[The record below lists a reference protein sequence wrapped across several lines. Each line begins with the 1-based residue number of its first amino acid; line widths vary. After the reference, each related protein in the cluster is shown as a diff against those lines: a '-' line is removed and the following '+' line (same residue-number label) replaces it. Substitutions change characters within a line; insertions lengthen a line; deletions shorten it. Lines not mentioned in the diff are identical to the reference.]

1 MATTDLS
8 EEDLSAP
15 EEEEDLGPNIGV
27 SLQCIYIHSSF
38 GKNATKVMKLFEVF
52 LYVSGNCYRD
62 SFCKKGHKFL
72 KVTFIPKSSTSKTND
87 KLKRVFPS

>member
-27 SLQCIYIHSSF
+27 SLQYTYTHSSF
-38 GKNATKVMKLFEVF
+38 GKKRSHEV
-52 LYVSGNCYRD
+52 V
-62 SFCKKGHKFL
+62 
-72 KVTFIPKSSTSKTND
+72 
-87 KLKRVFPS
+87 